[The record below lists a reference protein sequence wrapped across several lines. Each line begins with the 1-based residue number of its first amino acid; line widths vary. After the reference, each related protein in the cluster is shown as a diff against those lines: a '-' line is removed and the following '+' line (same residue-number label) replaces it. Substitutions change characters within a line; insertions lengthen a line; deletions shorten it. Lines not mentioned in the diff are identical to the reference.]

1 MGTGSAHTQPVS
13 IKLNISTA
21 LKCAVTNHMKLK
33 NFYRNNTA
41 LIIEDN
47 ERWLNIQCYL
57 YDNRILWINTRKT
70 EPTDDSDNEDIYEI
84 DCEDEKCK
92 SRLTYNR
99 ILWATQILFQQVSVD
114 GYMKANLQGLLY
126 LYRKARTAKNECEST
141 YRNENGSVVTF
152 KVKY

>member
-1 MGTGSAHTQPVS
+1 M
-13 IKLNISTA
+13 KLN
-21 LKCAVTNHMKLK
+21 
-33 NFYRNNTA
+33 NFYHNNTA

-47 ERWLNIQCYL
+47 GRWLNIQCYL

-99 ILWATQILFQQVSVD
+99 IQWAVQILFQQVSVD